1 MARGLQ
7 PGTSR
12 QGYRWRRR
20 AWRLLD
26 WQSMTSGT
34 GRDRWPILLAALHLT
49 HSLWF
54 AHLYPQGVNDPD
66 LLAYFV
72 YFANWVGGVTALH
85 DLSFFPVPKPL
96 PVFLLGPLASARVVF
111 VLSALLSAWLGI
123 VVYQIGRLAFGRAAG
138 VLWSIMLL
146 FDVDRAVLTLH
157 SSADL
162 YVTVL
167 LFAAIQATLT
177 RRYTCSAAALL
188 LSALVKPVTL
198 PCALHLLAV
207 EGADRR
213 RAWASALI
221 PLGAVPLTLASNLLL
236 LGSPFGAARF
246 FAGFDALSQGTL
258 MPSGEL
264 LRFVVW
270 IQLAKHAFAA
280 TAPLGF
286 IGVAVWLA
294 RDRSRLAHP
303 LLLVPMLFLGGYLA
317 LSVAVPFVPFFRF
330 FWPVQVA
337 FLGFVVF
344 GMVEIAR
351 RLAAGRPL
359 LRAGIAVALLFFLSD
374 DLITRQLH
382 YRQDFAEPFGRAMAF
397 VEDAQPTIL
406 RERHSG
412 ESVLTPVVFLPYVLW
427 ALPDARATPTLV
439 AAAEHT
445 DADAAPDWILWVPR
459 AFLDRESRERIGRL
473 VASGAYVPRMTR
485 DDAALLV
492 RANRDAPLAYLK

>member
-1 MARGLQ
+1 M
-7 PGTSR
+7 TSR
-12 QGYRWRRR
+12 
-20 AWRLLD
+20 A
-26 WQSMTSGT
+26 
-34 GRDRWPILLAALHLT
+34 GRDRWPILLAALHLL

-54 AHLYPQGVNDPD
+54 ARLYPEGVNDPD

-85 DLSFFPVPKPL
+85 DISFFPVPKPL
-96 PVFLLGPLASARVVF
+96 PVFLLGPLASAPAVF
-111 VLSALLSAWLGI
+111 ALSALLSAWLG
-123 VVYQIGRLAFGRAAG
+123 VAVYQIGRLTFGHTAA

-167 LFAAIQATLT
+167 LFAAIHATLT
-177 RRYTCSAAALL
+177 RRYVRSGVVLL

-213 RAWASALI
+213 RAWTFALI
-221 PLGAVPLTLASNLLL
+221 PIAAVPLTLASNLAL
-236 LGSPFGAARF
+236 LGSPFGATHL
-246 FAGFDALSQGTL
+246 FAGFDAVSQGTL

-270 IQLAKHAFAA
+270 IQLAKHAFVA

-286 IGVAVWLA
+286 VGLAVWLA
-294 RDRSRLAHP
+294 RDRSRLTHP

-330 FWPVQVA
+330 FWPVQVT

-344 GMVEIAR
+344 GTVEVAR
-351 RLAAGRPL
+351 RMAAGRSPL
-359 LRAGIAVALLFFLSD
+359 RMGVAAALLFFLAD

-382 YRQDFAEPFGRAMAF
+382 YRQEFAEPFGRAMAF
-397 VEDAQPTIL
+397 VEDARPTIL

-427 ALPDARATPTLV
+427 TLPDARATPDLV
-439 AAAEHT
+439 ATAEHA
-445 DADAAPDWILWVPR
+445 DPDAAPDWILWVPR

-473 VASGAYVPRMTR
+473 VASGAYVPRMIR

-492 RANRDAPLAYLK
+492 RQDRSVPLAYLK